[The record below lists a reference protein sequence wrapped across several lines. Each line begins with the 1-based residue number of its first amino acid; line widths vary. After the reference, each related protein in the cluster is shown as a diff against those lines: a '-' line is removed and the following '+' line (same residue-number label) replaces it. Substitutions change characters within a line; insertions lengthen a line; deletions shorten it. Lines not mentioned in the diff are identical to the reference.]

1 MRKKLGEDKKEDI
14 KNRLE
19 TIEEK
24 NNVFEAGKTAYTCTK
39 CGTNAMYYEKPE
51 KCHFCGDPIKVLDQK
66 QERTQALIKQIQD
79 ILVISEKTAEEIL
92 QNLKE
97 DVKGEFHVIIGLH
110 GGCLED
116 VKIFFED
123 EKATE
128 CEKKLC
134 QDYGVPLDKE
144 EREQYYDSNGEH
156 EVHHWVVIPE

>member
-1 MRKKLGEDKKEDI
+1 MEKKICENKKEDI

-24 NNVFEAGKTAYTCTK
+24 NNVFEAGKTAHTCTK

-51 KCHFCGDPIKVLDQK
+51 KCHFCGGPIKVLDQK
-66 QERTQALIKQIQD
+66 QERTQALIKKIQD

-97 DVKGEFHVIIGLH
+97 NVKGELHVIIGLY

-116 VKIFFED
+116 
-123 EKATE
+123 EKATDY
-128 CEKKLC
+128 EKTLC
-134 QDYGVPLDKE
+134 QDYDVPFDKE